1 MFRNDRKTY
10 YREKASYGEDY
21 DLWMVLLSRGKRM
34 VLLPDIVIKYRV
46 HPKSITS
53 SRYRKQRMFGE
64 KAVEW
69 YYERKK
75 FGKDSYDKFDP
86 NTILSLKDNNIYNDI
101 YMNKKKIELLLLE
114 DKKKY
119 RKELRIY
126 LKKNGLKNWKRLP
139 LSYVLSFFP
148 TTPLDILSDN
158 HKKFKKWFK
167 YYLMKRKLQ

>member
-1 MFRNDRKTY
+1 
-10 YREKASYGEDY
+10 
-21 DLWMVLLSRGKRM
+21 
-34 VLLPDIVIKYRV
+34 
-46 HPKSITS
+46 
-53 SRYRKQRMFGE
+53 MFGE